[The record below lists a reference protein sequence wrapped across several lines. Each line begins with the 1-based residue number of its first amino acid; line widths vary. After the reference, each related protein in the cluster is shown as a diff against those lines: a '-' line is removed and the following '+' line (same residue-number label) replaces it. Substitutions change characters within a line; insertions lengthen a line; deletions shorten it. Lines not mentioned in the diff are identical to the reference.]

1 MIKTSKIKA
10 KAVSSCLAI
19 IIIIMIIK
27 ILILIIIIKILTI
40 IVIQWTLF
48 IKATFVPKHFDFE
61 LNLLL

>member
-1 MIKTSKIKA
+1 MIKPSKIKG

-27 ILILIIIIKILTI
+27 ILILLLIIIKIV

-48 IKATFVPKHFDFE
+48 IKATFVPEHFDFD
-61 LNLLL
+61 LNLLS

>member
-19 IIIIMIIK
+19 IIII
-27 ILILIIIIKILTI
+27 IIIIKILII
-40 IVIQWTLF
+40 IVIHWALF
-48 IKATFVPKHFDFE
+48 TKATFVLKNLDIE